1 MLLSLP
7 MGYEFLEGPLGGLQ
21 PCAATTITPGGG
33 SGMEEEPLKPVVQA
47 VLPAHR
53 GLSGACM
60 FDCLF
65 LVI

>member
-33 SGMEEEPLKPVVQA
+33 SGMEGEPLKPVVQA

-53 GLSGACM
+53 GLSGECM
-60 FDCLF
+60 FDFLF

>member
-21 PCAATTITPGGG
+21 PCAAATTITPGGG
-33 SGMEEEPLKPVVQA
+33 SGMEGELLKPVVQA

-53 GLSGACM
+53 GLSGETY
-60 FDCLF
+60 
-65 LVI
+65 V